1 MSVSQHTAGPWIPQR
16 WWEQCDLS
24 LDEQD
29 NEDREAFLSAPY
41 TSIFAVSVGRNVV
54 NAHDCFEFRN
64 SADAHLIAAA
74 PDLLAA
80 LEETKKQLQW
90 VLDELVDIDT
100 LYSLCEPQEA
110 LQLAHNAINKA
121 KGITE

>member
-1 MSVSQHTAGPWIPQR
+1 MSVLQHTAGPW
-16 WWEQCDLS
+16 S
-24 LDEQD
+24 LDFGD
-29 NEDREAFLSAPY
+29 DG
-41 TSIFAVSVGRNVV
+41 AVVYKEGVATIANIPDDLQSS
-54 NAHDCFEFRN
+54 NANAR
-64 SADAHLIAAA
+64 LIAAA

-100 LYSLCEPQEA
+100 LYGLCEPQEA

-121 KGITE
+121 KGITK